1 MAPVS
6 QGLGQEVFWP
16 VILLFIPAILTALH
30 MDGLLEPLRAMVAKT
45 LDMLPNGF
53 AALVIGGV
61 GFVVG
66 QVLRSRTSS
75 LLHTA
80 GADAAGAKAG
90 LTEPVQLSR
99 AAGTLVFIVVLTP
112 SMIVALD
119 ALKVEAISKP
129 LPTCRA

>member
-16 VILLFIPAILTALH
+16 VILLFISAILTALH
-30 MDGLLEPLRAMVAKT
+30 MDGLLEPLRAMVAKI
-45 LDMLPNGF
+45 LDMLLNGF

-90 LTEPVQLSR
+90 LTESV
-99 AAGTLVFIVVLTP
+99 
-112 SMIVALD
+112 
-119 ALKVEAISKP
+119 
-129 LPTCRA
+129 